1 MDGAW
6 EIPHPGAKVDAHC
19 YSRALPVALFFQR
32 IGRKLPDLPS
42 VISSRPCCFI
52 CQLLFT
58 CGHAH
63 PAGFFQHSGKNQPQR
78 TTGRN
83 LHRQCCAAP
92 SRRARGDSLNNP
104 TTQDTTN
111 PGREFVRTSKK
122 NDAHCFS
129 RALRVALFCTAF
141 VLPRRLES
149 DVRLT
154 ASTVMDLIG

>member
-19 YSRALPVALFFQR
+19 YSRALPVALFFSVLAGNCR
-32 IGRKLPDLPS
+32 ICRPL
-42 VISSRPCCFI
+42 SRPGHAALSANFYSP
-52 CQLLFT
+52 

-63 PAGFFQHSGKNQPQR
+63 PARFFQHSGKNKPQR

-111 PGREFVRTSKK
+111 PGREFVRTSKN